1 MASNVIVTQTVN
13 KVVWKVD
20 NGSYQA
26 ALKKIRAMKTAWT
39 DASGS
44 ALKASK
50 QFEQAGRTFRKSQ
63 ELTQRAYN
71 PQERKAQAERL
82 KQQKAELAIARRT
95 NQIRA
100 AGVRF
105 NTKNTSYNL
114 TSAQRAQAI
123 SDFSSLSKQY
133 HQGTLALGEY
143 NARLAQL
150 HQRMRNVGGLARKPA
165 VLPVKAKITAIDTSM
180 MQAGI
185 AGLAAYGMGRSVM
198 DTGQQFEAAQNGLT
212 AVMGSAQAAA
222 KEFEYLRGESNRLG
236 LDLIQTAKD
245 YTRFAASANGKIDN
259 SQIHNLFE
267 GVSEYGRVVGATSE
281 EQSRSI
287 RALQQMLSKG
297 TIQSEELKGQL
308 AEGIPG
314 SVGIFTKALNT
325 MKGTTDL
332 TDADLFKLMEDGKLF
347 AKDILPYVADE
358 MKKTA
363 RSGGALDKAVKSNA
377 ASMARMKTAFQNSM
391 NTIFKSSFGDELT
404 NTFDRITDALNNNQ
418 GAFELF
424 GDIAGGVLDGF
435 TDALATVHDTFILL
449 QAVLQAHFPGLT
461 SMFEGMGKTVGQVA
475 GYVLFTGAI
484 WKLGGALKFLVG
496 MAVPLKGLLTTLTA
510 INALGGGGAIGKDG
524 KPTGQTTGPAK
535 PKGKMPGLKGIG
547 KLGALG
553 ILGELFMAGNEIN
566 DLVNPNSENNQRKAA
581 IMDDVRK
588 QLQDNP
594 EAANSFPALSKW
606 LSSLTGNPLPTNP
619 DYAKPAD
626 KTGWSPSYAQ
636 PMIAPLPAQA
646 PAPATLPAWAMQP
659 IKGEAEITIKPIE
672 LNINDGAVKGLVS
685 QAIDDYEAQQVNLF
699 MGVPE

>member
-1 MASNVIVTQTVN
+1 MASNVIVTSTVN
-13 KVVWKVD
+13 EIKFKID
-20 NGSYQA
+20 NKGYQA
-26 ALKKIRAMKTAWT
+26 ALKKIQSLKTAWT
-39 DASGS
+39 ASS
-44 ALKASK
+44 SAALKASK
-50 QFEQAGRTFRKSQ
+50 QYEQAGRTFRKSQ
-63 ELTQRAYN
+63 EWSQRAYN
-71 PQERKAQAERL
+71 PAERKAQAERL
-82 KQQKAELAIARRT
+82 KQQRAEMAIARRT

-123 SDFSSLSKQY
+123 SDFSSLSKAY
-133 HQGTLALGEY
+133 HSGSLALGEY

-150 HQRMRNVGGLARKPA
+150 HQRMRNVGGLARKP
-165 VLPVKAKITAIDTSM
+165 VVMPVRAKITSIDTSM
-180 MQAGI
+180 VQAGI

-222 KEFEYLRGESNRLG
+222 KEFDYLRGESNRLG

-314 SVGIFTKALNT
+314 AVGIFTKALNT

-363 RSGGALDKAVKSNA
+363 RSGGALDKAIKSNA

-391 NTIFKSSFGDELT
+391 NTIFQSSFGEELT
-404 NTFDRITDALNNNQ
+404 TTFDKITAALNNNQ

-435 TDALATVHDTFILL
+435 TSAVEMVYNSFVLLKAML
-449 QAVLQAHFPGLT
+449 QAEFPGLT
-461 SMFEGMGKTVGQVA
+461 KMFEGMGHTVGQVA
-475 GYVLFTGAI
+475 GYAIFTAAVF
-484 WKLGGALKFLVG
+484 KLGGALKFLVG
-496 MAVPLKGLLTTLTA
+496 FANPLKGLLTTLTA
-510 INALGGGGAIGKDG
+510 INALGGVGGMTTPGTDNKKGKNKGNTKTTPTKGGKGGGFSIGLPAIMAFMSVNSRFDEIQADPDAFKREVDANNNRPTVWTDIMNAFRQRSVQSQQNNPGGPDWLT
-524 KPTGQTTGPAK
+524 KPT
-535 PKGKMPGLKGIG
+535 
-547 KLGALG
+547 
-553 ILGELFMAGNEIN
+553 
-566 DLVNPNSENNQRKAA
+566 
-581 IMDDVRK
+581 
-588 QLQDNP
+588 
-594 EAANSFPALSKW
+594 
-606 LSSLTGNPLPTNP
+606 
-619 DYAKPAD
+619 D

-646 PAPATLPAWAMQP
+646 PAPAALPAWANIP
-659 IKGEAEITIKPIE
+659 LRGEAEVTIKPIE
-672 LNINDGAVKGLVS
+672 LNINDGAVKGLVT